1 MATPAQFTAN
11 QSNSKHSTGP
21 RTEEG
26 KTRVAQNALRHGLT
40 AKHLVVREDERE
52 IFDAFRSELQSELD
66 PQGAIE
72 LTTFEELLHAA
83 WNLQRFRRL
92 EAEASLGTLDDFT
105 DPQTAAVLDRL
116 SRYQSRAQRAYYKA
130 LSELRILQ
138 TNRALR
144 AVKLA
149 AEVEPEVPAI
159 TDINHLT
166 KQTHSEVTAEALKI
180 AIDMMECES
189 RTFLRDSRTATAGPR
204 VVAGKD
210 VPVR

>member
-1 MATPAQFTAN
+1 MATAAQIAAN
-11 QSNSKHSTGP
+11 QSNAQLSTGP

-26 KTRVAQNALRHGLT
+26 KTRVAANAVRHGLT
-40 AKHLVVREDERE
+40 ARHLVIREDERE
-52 IFDAFRSELQSELD
+52 AFETLRHALESELD

-72 LTTFEELLHAA
+72 QTTFEELLHAA
-83 WNLQRFRRL
+83 WSLQRFRRL
-92 EAEASLGTLDDFT
+92 ESEASLGTLDDFT
-105 DPQTAAVLDRL
+105 DPQTTAVLDRL

-130 LSELRILQ
+130 LVELRILQ

-180 AIDMMECES
+180 AIDMMDCES
-189 RTFLRDSRTATAGPR
+189 RAFLRASRPPAAL
-204 VVAGKD
+204 
-210 VPVR
+210 

>member
-1 MATPAQFTAN
+1 MATAAQINAN
-11 QSNSKHSTGP
+11 QSNAQHSTGP
-21 RTEEG
+21 RTEQG
-26 KTRVAQNALRHGLT
+26 KARVAANAVRHGLT
-40 AKHLVVREDERE
+40 ARHLVVREDERE
-52 IFDAFRSELQSELD
+52 AFKTFRDALEVELD

-92 EAEASLGTLDDFT
+92 ETDASLGTLDDFT

-130 LSELRILQ
+130 LPELRTLQ

-149 AEVEPEVPAI
+149 QEIEPEVPAI
-159 TDINHLT
+159 ADINHLT

-189 RTFLRDSRTATAGPR
+189 RAFLRDSRPR
-204 VVAGKD
+204 VGKVA
-210 VPVR
+210 